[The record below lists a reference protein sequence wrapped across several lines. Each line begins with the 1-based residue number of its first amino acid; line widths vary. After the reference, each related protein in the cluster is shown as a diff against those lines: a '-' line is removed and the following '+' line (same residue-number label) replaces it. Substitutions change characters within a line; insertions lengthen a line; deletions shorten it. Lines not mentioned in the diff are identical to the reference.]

1 MDHHQV
7 EFRVL
12 GPVTA
17 LQGEREIALKGA
29 KQRTMFAALL
39 FQSGQVVSDLR
50 LGELLW
56 GDRPPATASAQ
67 IHTYASRLRKQLAP
81 AVTITRHHPGYL
93 LEVVHGQIDLNLFES
108 RVGFGH
114 SALRLGRHEESVSW
128 FRSALRLWRGQAL
141 SNVTEWLIQAE
152 RPRLE
157 EARLMALSAR
167 IDAELALGLH
177 SRLISELVDLVFQY
191 PLQEGFRA
199 QLMIALDH
207 EGCREEALS
216 VYQEGRR
223 LLAEELGVDPSPT
236 LRSVYQALLSSG
248 SPECPPFA
256 VSHGAEVS

>member
-1 MDHHQV
+1 MEYSHL

-12 GPVTA
+12 GPVA
-17 LQGEREIALKGA
+17 AWQGQREIALKGS

-39 FQSGQVVSDLR
+39 FQNGQVVSDLR

-67 IHTYASRLRKQLAP
+67 IHTYASRLRRQLAP

-93 LEVVHGQIDLNLFES
+93 LQVIRGQIDIDLFES

-114 SALRLGRHEESVSW
+114 SALRLGRHKESVDW
-128 FRSALRLWRGQAL
+128 FRSALRLWHGPAL
-141 SNVTEWLIQAE
+141 SNVTEHLIQAE

-157 EARLMALSAR
+157 EAQLMALSAR

-177 SRLISELVDLVFQY
+177 ERLISELVDLVFQY

-199 QLMIALDH
+199 QLMIALDRG
-207 EGCREEALS
+207 GCREEALS

-236 LRSVYQALLSSG
+236 LRSVYQALLSSDP
-248 SPECPPFA
+248 SECLPPT
-256 VSHGAEVS
+256 VSYGAGVS

>member
-1 MDHHQV
+1 MQNSHR

-17 LQGEREIALKGA
+17 WQGEREIPLKGS

-39 FQSGQVVSDLR
+39 FRSGQVVSDLR

-67 IHTYASRLRKQLAP
+67 IHTYASRLRRQLAP

-93 LEVVHGQIDLNLFES
+93 LQVIYGQVDIDLFES
-108 RVGFGH
+108 QVKFGH
-114 SALRLGRHEESVSW
+114 GALRLGRHEESVTW
-128 FRSALRLWRGQAL
+128 FRSALRLWHGAAL
-141 SNVTEWLIQAE
+141 SNVTEHLIEAE

-157 EARLMALSAR
+157 EARLMTLSAR

-177 SRLISELVDLVFQY
+177 ERLISEVVDLVYQY

-207 EGCREEALS
+207 GGCREEALS
-216 VYQEGRR
+216 VYREGRR

-236 LRSVYQALLSSG
+236 LRSVYQALLSLDS
-248 SPECPPFA
+248 SECLTLTDCYGA
-256 VSHGAEVS
+256 GVS